1 MDALFTR
8 ATTVERVGPDRFT
21 AEVSPAF
28 AVPGGA
34 PNGGYLTALAAN
46 ALRQRLDAPD
56 PLTVTTHYLAPPAT
70 EPIELVTEVLKEGG
84 RHRTGAVR
92 VLQRG
97 REVLRVTGTFTD
109 LERAEGPTHVDATA
123 TPPHLDDASLIA
135 AFESDQLPPVFAQTS
150 LRLTPASVAWAWGE
164 PSGVA
169 LLEGRTGIPDLDPVP
184 TLGLLFLADAVPP
197 PIFSVGIPFGWMP
210 TLELTTQVR
219 ARPAPGELTCRF
231 QTRWITRGYLELDGE
246 LWDAD
251 GQLVALAR
259 QTALAPRPA

>member
-1 MDALFTR
+1 MAALFTE
-8 ATTVERVGPDRFT
+8 ATTVERADVDRFT

-46 ALRQRLDAPD
+46 ALAQRLEVPD
-56 PLTVTTHYLAPPAT
+56 PLTVTTHYLAPPVTA
-70 EPIELVTEVLKEGG
+70 PVELVTEAMKAEG

-92 VLQRG
+92 VLQGG

-109 LERAEGPTHVDATA
+109 LATAQGPTHVDGA
-123 TPPHLDDASLIA
+123 PPEVDDEDLIA

-150 LRLTPASVAWAWGE
+150 LRLTPASVSWAWGE

-169 LLEGRTGIPDLDPVP
+169 LLEGRTGIPGLDPV
-184 TLGLLFLADAVPP
+184 TTIGLLFLADAVPP
-197 PIFSVGIPFGWMP
+197 PIFSVGLPFGWMP

-219 ARPAPGELTCRF
+219 GRPSPGELTCRF
-231 QTRWITRGYLELDGE
+231 RTRFITRGYLELDGE
-246 LWDAD
+246 LWDAA

-259 QTALAPRPA
+259 QTALAPRPTP